1 MVTLRAFSNPAE
13 AALAK
18 SLLDDHNILCSLAD
32 ENAYLYGGAPLA
44 MPVRLLVAEDQA
56 EEADRVLKNP
66 SEDCADFEPDP
77 DKRVEETT
85 ATIAGDRLPA
95 QRAATNNP
103 WELLA
108 VAALLLLPGL
118 MLLMQAHELILVA
131 PGRRISR
138 HSITVFSSTTA
149 HVLGAS
155 VIAVALLLIVL
166 FFFTRR
172 AITRERA
179 AASLL
184 RKESIDSRAAGT
196 KETQS

>member
-32 ENAYLYGGAPLA
+32 ENSYLYGGAPLA

-56 EEADRVLKNP
+56 EEAERVLRNP
-66 SEDCADFEPDP
+66 SQDCPDFEPNP
-77 DKRVEETT
+77 DTRVEETT
-85 ATIAGDRLPA
+85 VTIAGDRLQ

-118 MLLMQAHELILVA
+118 MLLLQ
-131 PGRRISR
+131 
-138 HSITVFSSTTA
+138 
-149 HVLGAS
+149 
-155 VIAVALLLIVL
+155 
-166 FFFTRR
+166 
-172 AITRERA
+172 
-179 AASLL
+179 
-184 RKESIDSRAAGT
+184 KD
-196 KETQS
+196 